1 MLSLLR
7 EGLRAVEALPSV
19 NTEGHFEEWRVLFQ
33 RADLTPKELRLLE
46 HMARKMKQGTRRPDA
61 S

>member
-1 MLSLLR
+1 MK
-7 EGLRAVEALPSV
+7 PSV
-19 NTEGHFEEWRVLFQ
+19 SLSGYDPRNGARSDGIRREER
-33 RADLTPKELRLLE
+33 RREAHLRLLE